1 MFRLLHKIYLL
12 TYKIKKRLINPRFYK
27 YIILRILYPGVIDSK
42 YKSNVSS
49 MFMYSESI
57 FYWFKD
63 GAERLL
69 YEHELD
75 CASVVIDVGE
85 YEANWTKKIYDR
97 YQCKIYAYEP
107 VKQHFD
113 VLKKRVEDFNDIKIF
128 NYGLGKIGETIGIK
142 QQGIQTSTLVKVK
155 KPDEIILIKK
165 ISELSDL
172 KNKNIDLIHIN
183 IEGGEYEL
191 INEIIISSMIKRVKF
206 LEVQFHEW
214 YPTIKS
220 SRIARAKLHRKL
232 FLTHKLVYSYDFVWE
247 KWKRLC

>member
-1 MFRLLHKIYLL
+1 
-12 TYKIKKRLINPRFYK
+12 
-27 YIILRILYPGVIDSK
+27 
-42 YKSNVSS
+42 
-49 MFMYSESI
+49 MFMYSDAI

-75 CASVVIDVGE
+75 CTSVVIDVGA
-85 YEANWTKKIYDR
+85 YEGNWTGKIYKR
-97 YQCKIYAYEP
+97 YKCKIYAYEP

-128 NYGLGKIGETIGIK
+128 NYGLGKKGETIGIK
-142 QQGIQTSTLVKVK
+142 KQGIQTSTLVKAK
-155 KPDEIILIKK
+155 KPDEIIKIKK

-172 KNKNIDLIHIN
+172 KKRNIDLIHIN

-191 INEIIISSMIKRVKF
+191 INEIIGSSMIKRIKF

-214 YPTIKS
+214 YPTIEL
-220 SRIARAKLHRKL
+220 SRIARANLHRKL
-232 FLTHKLVYSYDFVWE
+232 FLTHKIVYSYDFVWE
-247 KWKRLC
+247 KWKRR

>member
-1 MFRLLHKIYLL
+1 
-12 TYKIKKRLINPRFYK
+12 
-27 YIILRILYPGVIDSK
+27 
-42 YKSNVSS
+42 

-75 CASVVIDVGE
+75 CASVVIDVGA
-85 YEANWTKKIYDR
+85 YEGNWTKKIYDR

-191 INEIIISSMIKRVKF
+191 INEIIGSSMIKRIKF

-220 SRIARAKLHRKL
+220 SGIARAKLHRKL

-247 KWKRLC
+247 KWKRL